1 MGCFGYN
8 NYRTGN
14 RNVNNVAGASDEN
27 SIARFLRT
35 LSPGTPVVI
44 QYDDQKPAHGIFEGF
59 QNGNLILSRFNG
71 FPGLTRVNVNSV
83 NAVSV
88 GGRCHD

>member
-1 MGCFGYN
+1 MSCFGYN
-8 NYRTGN
+8 NYGN
-14 RNVNNVAGASDEN
+14 GDRNGNNVAGAYDEN

-44 QYDDQKPAHGIFEGF
+44 QYDDQRPARGIFEGF
-59 QNGNLILSRFNG
+59 QNGNLLLSRFNG
-71 FPGLTRVNVNSV
+71 FPGLTRVNVNRV

-88 GGRCHD
+88 GGRCDD